1 MASNQVLIEAGTQI
15 LFNNSATYSPA
26 AALSDI
32 EVATPT
38 DVQIDLTAI
47 LTTEARMSDQIDLGT
62 QRAPGYA
69 VTAAIEMQA
78 TPTTGTTW
86 DFYWAASPVSTAGTG
101 NPGGVTGSDADYT
114 GTPATLAEGLVK
126 LIFIGSLQMS
136 ADAIIQ
142 VGTVNGYFSPPT
154 RYGCLIAHNRSGA
167 TSHTDVV
174 ETAIAFDPIIPDIQ
188 AAA

>member
-1 MASNQVLIEAGTQI
+1 MASNQVLIEAGQQV
-15 LFNNSATYSPA
+15 LFNNPASYAPA

-32 EVATPT
+32 EAASTS

-47 LTTEARMSDQIDLGT
+47 LTTEARASTKADLGA
-62 QRAPGYA
+62 QRAPEYS

-86 DFYWAASPVSTAGTG
+86 DFYWAASAVAADGTG
-101 NPGGVTGSDADYT
+101 NPGGVTGTDADYT
-114 GTPATLAEGLVK
+114 GTPATLAEGLSH
-126 LIFIGSLQMS
+126 LIFIGSLLMT
-136 ADAIIQ
+136 ADVSIQ
-142 VGTVNGYFSPPT
+142 VGNVGVFSPPT
-154 RYGCLIAHNRSGA
+154 QHGMLVCVNNSGA
-167 TSHTDVV
+167 TSHTDVI

>member
-1 MASNQVLIEAGTQI
+1 MATNQVLITTGTQI
-15 LFNNSATYSPA
+15 LFNNSATYAPA

-47 LTTEARMSDQIDLGT
+47 LTTEARASTKADFGAV
-62 QRAPGYA
+62 RAPEYM

-86 DFYWAASPVSTAGTG
+86 DFYFAASAVSTAGTG
-101 NPGGVTGSDADYT
+101 NPGGVTGTDADYT
-114 GTPATLAEGLVK
+114 GTPATLAEGLKK
-126 LIFIGSLQMS
+126 LIFIGSLDMS

-142 VGTVNGYFSPPT
+142 VGNVGVFSPPT
-154 RYGCLIAHNRSGA
+154 RYGCLVCHNKSGA
-167 TSHTDVV
+167 TSHTDVI
-174 ETAIAFDPIIPDIQ
+174 ETAIAFDPIIPDI
-188 AAA
+188 AAAA